1 MRMASLEQEAIQDIS
16 LECRYEAMTL
26 TDELFRIKEDK
37 TVTLSTLDGP
47 ITFNYYKNDMKN
59 TEMLKNEFFSY
70 MAYAMLGK
78 AGLVVRIKKKP
89 KDLLFGIRIEDGK
102 WEPLPVYEFIEKY
115 EDGLDLSVMYT
126 EITRKYE

>member
-1 MRMASLEQEAIQDIS
+1 
-16 LECRYEAMTL
+16 L
-26 TDELFRIKEDK
+26 TDEIFRIKEDK

-47 ITFNYYKNDMKN
+47 VIFNYYKNDTNN
-59 TEMLKNEFFSY
+59 TEILKQEFFNY

-89 KDLLFGIRIEDGK
+89 KDLLFGIKIEDEK

-115 EDGLDLSVMYT
+115 EEGLDLRVIYT
-126 EITRKYE
+126 EISRRYE